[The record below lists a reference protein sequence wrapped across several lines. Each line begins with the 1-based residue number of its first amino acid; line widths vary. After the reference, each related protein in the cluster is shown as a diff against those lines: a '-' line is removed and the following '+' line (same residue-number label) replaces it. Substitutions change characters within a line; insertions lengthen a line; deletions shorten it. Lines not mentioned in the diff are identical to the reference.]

1 MSRIINDPS
10 SGEMNTLS
18 DSSISLLVSLLNVLL
33 KYHSISSLVYISI
46 GEIHI

>member
-1 MSRIINDPS
+1 MSCIINDLS

-18 DSSISLLVSLLNVLL
+18 DSSICLFVSLLKVLL

-46 GEIHI
+46 GEMHI